1 LDLRHDER
9 NCGTMNRDDLV
20 SHDGRLYFVRGV
32 DPAGVFEARV
42 YLEDAETGEPT
53 TIPLEELREGR
64 RVLYEAEPD
73 SGRVG

>member
-1 LDLRHDER
+1 
-9 NCGTMNRDDLV
+9 MNRDDLV

-42 YLEDAETGEPT
+42 YLEDAETGERE

-64 RVLYEAEPD
+64 RVLYDAEPGP
-73 SGRVG
+73 GRVA